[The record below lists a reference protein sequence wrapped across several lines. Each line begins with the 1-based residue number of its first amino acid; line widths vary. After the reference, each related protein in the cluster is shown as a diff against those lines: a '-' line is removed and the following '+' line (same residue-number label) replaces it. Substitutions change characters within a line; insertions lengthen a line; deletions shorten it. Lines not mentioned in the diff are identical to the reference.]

1 MADNNFHLT
10 YGDLSNFTYGE
21 LSNFRYRDLMLDKL
35 RLVDEIQK
43 QNIIVPDEIRDK
55 VFDLCDAADIPY
67 SKDEKI
73 TLEYIVDLVYK
84 ILNIGSIIIDKSPL
98 IKEVFL
104 AIMDY
109 IK

>member
-1 MADNNFHLT
+1 MANNNFHLT
-10 YGDLSNFTYGE
+10 YGDLKKFTNEE
-21 LSNFRYRDLMLDKL
+21 LKQFRYCHLMLDKL

-55 VFDLCDAADIPY
+55 VFDLCDTVGIPY
-67 SKDEKI
+67 SKDTKI

-84 ILNIGSIIIDKSPL
+84 ILNIGNIVIDKLPL
-98 IKEVFL
+98 IKEVLL
-104 AIMDY
+104 AIINY